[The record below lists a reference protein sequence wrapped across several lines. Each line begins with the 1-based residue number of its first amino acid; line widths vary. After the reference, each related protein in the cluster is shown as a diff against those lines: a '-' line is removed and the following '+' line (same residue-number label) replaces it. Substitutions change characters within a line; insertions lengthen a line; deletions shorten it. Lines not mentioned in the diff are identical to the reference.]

1 MIKIGKIIL
10 CLYVLIHVC
19 ILITDFMQWLYSSLF
34 SLMIYATITAVTV
47 WRIKVF
53 VKKKFKKVKP

>member
-1 MIKIGKIIL
+1 MMKIGKIIL
-10 CLYVLIHVC
+10 CLAVLIHVC

-34 SLMIYATITAVTV
+34 SLMIYAVIIGVTA

-53 VKKKFKKVKP
+53 FKKKFKKGKP